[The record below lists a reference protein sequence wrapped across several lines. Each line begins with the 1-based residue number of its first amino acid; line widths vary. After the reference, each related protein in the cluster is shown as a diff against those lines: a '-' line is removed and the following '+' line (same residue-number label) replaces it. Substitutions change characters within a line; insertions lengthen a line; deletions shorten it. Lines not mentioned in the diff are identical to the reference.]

1 MSDFITT
8 PPVVKYVTLEELSS
22 TLAEQTN
29 DQDRYDLAEKIIVEQ
44 VTHRDQLL
52 AEQEKLLAEQ
62 EKLLAEQERLLREQ
76 QTMIE
81 KIRDL
86 EEQLTESCSDP
97 APIKSLET
105 SKFILQIPA
114 ITENYKPH
122 MNFDKVAVLS
132 DLDATGVQWKQ
143 NSQTK

>member
-1 MSDFITT
+1 M
-8 PPVVKYVTLEELSS
+8 VKYVTLEELSS

-62 EKLLAEQERLLREQ
+62 ERLLTEQ

-86 EEQLTESCSDP
+86 EERLGES
-97 APIKSLET
+97 
-105 SKFILQIPA
+105 
-114 ITENYKPH
+114 
-122 MNFDKVAVLS
+122 
-132 DLDATGVQWKQ
+132 
-143 NSQTK
+143 